1 MGIFTLLDLDEEG
14 NEREINYE
22 LNDDVIEYIEQC
34 DVDHAVM
41 FTKLMYALTEVQEL
55 NTLLE
60 GYRILVGDR
69 VIEN

>member
-14 NEREINYE
+14 NEREVAYE
-22 LNDDVIEYIEQC
+22 LHDDVLEYIEQC
-34 DVDHAVM
+34 DIDSAVL
-41 FTKLMYALTEVQEL
+41 FTRLISALEEVKEL